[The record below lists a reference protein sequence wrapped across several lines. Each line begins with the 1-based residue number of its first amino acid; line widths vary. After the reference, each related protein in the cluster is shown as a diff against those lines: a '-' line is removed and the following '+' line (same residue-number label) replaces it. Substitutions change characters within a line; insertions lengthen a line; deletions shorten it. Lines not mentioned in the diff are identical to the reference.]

1 MYKSILTVIGF
12 GLLGFVLFSPVH
24 AQPPGTD
31 LTWGSKGMKRQAESC
46 AEMDWEDKAESLGC
60 LAAFYYT
67 ELTLRETGYF
77 IQLNKGMDYR

>member
-1 MYKSILTVIGF
+1 
-12 GLLGFVLFSPVH
+12 
-24 AQPPGTD
+24 
-31 LTWGSKGMKRQAESC
+31 MKRQAESC

-77 IQLNKGMDYR
+77 IQLNKGMAYR